1 MGVITIFIT
10 FILEDPIFRKQILFI
25 FNLSVKGYP
34 NTTMLFWTLI
44 SKKHILLK
52 SFFGK
57 ILFFF
62 KFIHFSIS
70 LNENCQRNPYNLS
83 PNPFILGF

>member
-10 FILEDPIFRKQILFI
+10 FILEDPSFRKQILFI

-44 SKKHILLK
+44 SKKTYPTKIF
-52 SFFGK
+52 FFGK

-83 PNPFILGF
+83 SNPFIL